1 MRLCLCWRGSPRL
14 TAAAS
19 PCPAPRPPLTAD
31 GFVLL
36 LLLLGLAL
44 VRSQV
49 VRHGEARPPPSAP
62 EGRALLRNASG
73 PRRRLPAGPSRP
85 FLPRLTA
92 WRRIAGRSQ
101 PRNAQSRGLP
111 RRGALPSAP
120 SSASRL
126 APPLTAPRSPRA
138 AADPEALPGRLHA
151 PAPGNRRG
159 KAGGARGSG
168 PERAPAA
175 PPCCAGRTRGS

>member
-1 MRLCLCWRGSPRL
+1 MVKPDRRRPLRKAERCCVTLPGR
-14 TAAAS
+14 AAAFL
-19 PCPAPRPPLTAD
+19 R
-31 GFVLL
+31 
-36 LLLLGLAL
+36 
-44 VRSQV
+44 
-49 VRHGEARPPPSAP
+49 AR
-62 EGRALLRNASG
+62 
-73 PRRRLPAGPSRP
+73 
-85 FLPRLTA
+85 
-92 WRRIAGRSQ
+92 AGRSFLASPRGGGSR